1 MQLIYDPRHEISKNV
16 AFSHESTQ
24 TSLCNLLFSLETQNV
39 RSVALQSQNIQ
50 ATSKGSDQTARM
62 RRLV

>member
-1 MQLIYDPRHEISKNV
+1 MISKKCGILIRIVSDKPMQPPFKLRN
-16 AFSHESTQ
+16 S
-24 TSLCNLLFSLETQNV
+24 NDV
-39 RSVALQSQNIQ
+39 RSVAKYTLNIQ